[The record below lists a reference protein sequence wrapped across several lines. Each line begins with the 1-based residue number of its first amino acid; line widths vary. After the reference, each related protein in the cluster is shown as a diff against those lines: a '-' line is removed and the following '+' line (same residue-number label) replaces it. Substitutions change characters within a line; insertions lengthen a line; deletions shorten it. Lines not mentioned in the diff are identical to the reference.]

1 MKDYY
6 EILNLDKNAD
16 QKYPF
21 TQVPI
26 ASPLIRIRLG
36 DVLKSNYTKHAIEKV
51 HGLGTGLDAADTDEE
66 YISSGDD
73 SNITYNPRYKAGVKC
88 YLLPGTYKNNKGELV
103 EFKDLKEVEIV
114 IFMPCGFDINR
125 TKEEILNSDI
135 IDVIKSNRGGKTTY
149 HGPGQ
154 RIVYFMLN
162 LNNKSKDIRRF
173 ITIIENSLI
182 SFLSHYNVEAQ
193 AFKDRVG
200 IWVTK
205 SNNISFDK
213 EKKIGAIGLRI
224 KKWITYHGL
233 SFNINPDLK
242 YYNYIHSCGLKE
254 YKNTSMEE
262 LGIKLEQSE
271 FDNKFKKIFLEK
283 LKTI

>member
-1 MKDYY
+1 MKQFEIKISNSEVNYEEAIMYMESRVDGISKNQSQELMWFLSHNHLFTQGTSASED
-6 EILNLDKNAD
+6 EILN
-16 QKYPF
+16 
-21 TQVPI
+21 T
-26 ASPLIRIRLG
+26 
-36 DVLKSNYTKHAIEKV
+36 
-51 HGLGTGLDAADTDEE
+51 
-66 YISSGDD
+66 
-73 SNITYNPRYKAGVKC
+73 NIIK
-88 YLLPGTYKNNKGELV
+88 
-103 EFKDLKEVEIV
+103 
-114 IFMPCGFDINR
+114 
-125 TKEEILNSDI
+125 I
-135 IDVIKSNRGGKTTY
+135 IKTNRGGKTTY

-162 LNNKSKDIRRF
+162 LNNKNKDIRKF
-173 ITIIENSLI
+173 ISIIENSLI
-182 SFLSHYNVEAQ
+182 SFLAHYNVEAK

-205 SNNISFDK
+205 SNNITFDK

>member
-1 MKDYY
+1 MKKIEIKISNNQINY
-6 EILNLDKNAD
+6 EDAVKYMESRVDDISKNQSQELLWFLNHNHI
-16 QKYPF
+16 F
-21 TQVPI
+21 TQGTS
-26 ASPLIRIRLG
+26 AS
-36 DVLKSNYTKHAIEKV
+36 E
-51 HGLGTGLDAADTDEE
+51 
-66 YISSGDD
+66 
-73 SNITYNPRYKAGVKC
+73 
-88 YLLPGTYKNNKGELV
+88 
-103 EFKDLKEVEIV
+103 
-114 IFMPCGFDINR
+114 
-125 TKEEILNSDI
+125 EEILDSNLIKI
-135 IDVIKSNRGGKTTY
+135 IKTNRGGKTTY

-162 LNNKSKDIRRF
+162 LNNKKKDVRKF

-182 SFLSHYNVEAQ
+182 SFLAQYNIEAQ

-205 SNNISFDK
+205 SNNITFDK

-242 YYNYIHSCGLKE
+242 YYNYIHSCGLKD
-254 YKNTSMEE
+254 YQNTSMEE

-271 FDNKFKKIFLEK
+271 FDNKFKKIFIEK
-283 LKTI
+283 LKII

>member
-1 MKDYY
+1 MKKIEIKISNNQINY
-6 EILNLDKNAD
+6 EDAVKYMESRVDDISKNQSQELLWFLNHNHI
-16 QKYPF
+16 F
-21 TQVPI
+21 TQGTS
-26 ASPLIRIRLG
+26 AS
-36 DVLKSNYTKHAIEKV
+36 E
-51 HGLGTGLDAADTDEE
+51 
-66 YISSGDD
+66 
-73 SNITYNPRYKAGVKC
+73 
-88 YLLPGTYKNNKGELV
+88 
-103 EFKDLKEVEIV
+103 
-114 IFMPCGFDINR
+114 
-125 TKEEILNSDI
+125 EEILDSNLIKI
-135 IDVIKSNRGGKTTY
+135 IKTNRGGKTTY

-162 LNNKSKDIRRF
+162 LNNKKKDVRKF

-182 SFLSHYNVEAQ
+182 SFLAQYNIEAQ

-205 SNNISFDK
+205 SNNITFDK

-242 YYNYIHSCGLKE
+242 YYNYIHSCGLKD
-254 YKNTSMEE
+254 YHNTSMEE

-271 FDNKFKKIFLEK
+271 FDNKFKKIFIEK
-283 LKTI
+283 LKII